1 MMNSATRTAV
11 TLDHLS
17 LSYGSTQV
25 FYDLGLQIRPSEMMA
40 LLGPS
45 GCGKTS
51 VLKIIAGLVQPT
63 RGDVRF
69 NGDSVVSIPAE
80 RREVVLVFQ
89 KPLLFPHMNVSENIA
104 FGLKMR
110 QTPEREIQRRVTEM
124 LRLVQLEGYDAR
136 RPKELSGGQ
145 EQRVALARAL
155 VTRPRVLLLDEPFS
169 ALDEALRM
177 ELRILIQTLQTQT
190 GVTTIF
196 VTHDQSE
203 AASISDR
210 IALLLDGKI
219 EQIGAPRDF
228 YLEPKTIA
236 AARFFGWQILSHPS
250 EGSRIAFRPEQARLV
265 VKRSSS
271 AEMLGWNVVI
281 VTVAETG
288 IKSRYRVA
296 LPNQEIVEVEMNGE
310 TQSGN
315 FYPGAEIALEV
326 LSESVLRFSSV
337 V

>member
-110 QTPEREIQRRVTEM
+110 Q
-124 LRLVQLEGYDAR
+124 
-136 RPKELSGGQ
+136 
-145 EQRVALARAL
+145 
-155 VTRPRVLLLDEPFS
+155 
-169 ALDEALRM
+169 
-177 ELRILIQTLQTQT
+177 
-190 GVTTIF
+190 
-196 VTHDQSE
+196 
-203 AASISDR
+203 
-210 IALLLDGKI
+210 
-219 EQIGAPRDF
+219 
-228 YLEPKTIA
+228 
-236 AARFFGWQILSHPS
+236 
-250 EGSRIAFRPEQARLV
+250 
-265 VKRSSS
+265 
-271 AEMLGWNVVI
+271 
-281 VTVAETG
+281 
-288 IKSRYRVA
+288 
-296 LPNQEIVEVEMNGE
+296 
-310 TQSGN
+310 
-315 FYPGAEIALEV
+315 
-326 LSESVLRFSSV
+326 
-337 V
+337 